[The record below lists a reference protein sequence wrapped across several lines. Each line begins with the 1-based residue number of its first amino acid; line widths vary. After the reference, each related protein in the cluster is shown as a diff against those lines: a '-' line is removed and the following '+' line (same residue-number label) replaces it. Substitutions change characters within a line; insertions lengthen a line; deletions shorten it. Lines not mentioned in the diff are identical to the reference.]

1 MRPNKHFVGPSTWAI
16 CKRVNQD
23 QKDPGLQHSDTVIL
37 TITTY
42 CIMYTNCSNTREKVK
57 LDRRVA
63 SFVRETYCGPDRN
76 CSGNSGQKY

>member
-16 CKRVNQD
+16 YKRVNQD

-76 CSGNSGQKY
+76 CSGNRGQKY